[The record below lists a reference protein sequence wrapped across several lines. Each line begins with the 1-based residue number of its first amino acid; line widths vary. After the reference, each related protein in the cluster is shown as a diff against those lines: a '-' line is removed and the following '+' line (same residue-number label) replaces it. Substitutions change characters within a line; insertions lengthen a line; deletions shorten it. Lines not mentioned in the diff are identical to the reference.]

1 MSSDTSSENEM
12 VCMQFIE
19 KTTAILIQTL
29 NLGEPGGISQKFCLQ
44 ESHNYTANMTLN
56 KKLLEKIQVLQRK
69 KVFVYR
75 K

>member
-29 NLGEPGGISQKFCLQ
+29 NLGEPGGISQKFCL
-44 ESHNYTANMTLN
+44 
-56 KKLLEKIQVLQRK
+56 
-69 KVFVYR
+69 
-75 K
+75 